1 MDMMHFSR
9 QVLVHPANVHLN
21 NDLNLQPGP
30 PRTTEETTAGISD
43 QLFLAC
49 RGQPDPV
56 EDLQRNTGI
65 KDKTAQFWI
74 DMVTPKANEEIKL
87 RTTNREMKDLRLK
100 KKGLSKEERKAIKNE
115 IKDGVQKEMFS
126 WLIQQPPDRYDAL
139 AETSCEWK

>member
-87 RTTNREMKDLRLK
+87 RTTNRETKDLRLK
-100 KKGLSKEERKAIKNE
+100 KKGTFERGTQGDQERNQGWSAE
-115 IKDGVQKEMFS
+115 GDVF
-126 WLIQQPPDRYDAL
+126 L
-139 AETSCEWK
+139 ANSAASGSL